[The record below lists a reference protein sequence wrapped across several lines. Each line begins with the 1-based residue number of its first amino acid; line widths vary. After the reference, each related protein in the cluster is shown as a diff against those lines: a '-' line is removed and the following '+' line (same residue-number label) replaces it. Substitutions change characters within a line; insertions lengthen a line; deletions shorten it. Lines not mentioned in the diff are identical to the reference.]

1 MSLKI
6 LFYIN
11 FPIRGRDTEIRVFR
25 VSMETN
31 ELTNTFP
38 PKAGGKNQ
46 GEDFLCP
53 PPPPTLDL

>member
-6 LFYIN
+6 LFFIN

-38 PKAGGKNQ
+38 PKAGGKIR
-46 GEDFLCP
+46 ERRSIFAP
-53 PPPPTLDL
+53 PPLPL